1 MDWKKDEEG
10 KKMGEKKN
18 EEGKEVEENE
28 GRK

>member
-1 MDWKKDEEG
+1 VDWKKDEEG